1 MMARILVVEDDQSL
15 REVLRMFL
23 TKSGHDVTVCGEG
36 NKALK
41 LVASEDEFDLVLTD
55 LRLGSVT
62 GLEILTFV
70 KEQSPQTEVI
80 MMTAFSTVETAIDA
94 MRRGAFDY
102 IGKPFKLEEIS
113 ITLQKA
119 LERRNLS
126 LENIRLRIAL
136 SDKYS
141 FAHIVGKSQTMHKVF
156 EKIIKVAPTKTSVL
170 ITGESGTGKELVARA
185 VHFNSNR
192 KDKPF
197 VVVNCGAIPDQL
209 MESEL
214 FGHVKGAFT
223 GAHATR
229 HGLFESADGGT
240 IFLDEIGELS
250 LAMQVKLLRFLQDHK
265 IRMVGGVQEIS
276 VDTRVVAATNRDLSQ
291 LVQAGAFREDLFY
304 RLNVIGL
311 HLPPL
316 RERREDIP
324 VLVMH
329 FIEKYR
335 KELGR
340 DDIRG
345 VSPEVMDILSAHEFK
360 GNVRELE
367 NIVEHAMTF
376 ASDDRITP
384 DALPEGLRTSSRSD
398 RSQQDSIF
406 RVPEDGMDLE
416 ALLADIERRLLLDA
430 LSRCGG
436 VRKNAADL
444 LGISFRSIRYK
455 LAKYGLGD
463 EE

>member
-1 MMARILVVEDDQSL
+1 MARILVVEDDQSL

-23 TKSGHDVTVCGEG
+23 NKGGHDVTVCGDGE
-36 NKALK
+36 KALK

-62 GLEILTFV
+62 GLEILSFV
-70 KEQSPQTEVI
+70 KEHSPQTEVI

-141 FAHIVGKSQTMHKVF
+141 FDHIVGKSQAMHKVF

-185 VHFNSNR
+185 VHFNSPR

-345 VSPEVMDILSAHEFK
+345 VSPEVMDVLAGHEFK

-384 DALPEGLRTSSRSD
+384 DALPEGLRSSSMGGKC
-398 RSQQDSIF
+398 QPESIF
-406 RVPEDGMDLE
+406 MVPEDGMDLE

-436 VRKNAADL
+436 IRKNAADL

>member
-1 MMARILVVEDDQSL
+1 MARILVVEDDQSL

-23 TKSGHDVTVCGEG
+23 TKSGHDVTVADDGE
-36 NKALK
+36 KARKILGT
-41 LVASEDEFDLVLTD
+41 EEEFDLVLTD
-55 LRLGSVT
+55 LKLGAVN
-62 GLEILTFV
+62 GLDILSFV
-70 KEQSPQTEVI
+70 KERTPQTEVL

-94 MRRGAFDY
+94 MRKGAFDY

-113 ITLQKA
+113 ITIQKA
-119 LERRNLS
+119 LERRELS

-136 SDKYS
+136 SEKYS
-141 FAHIVGKSQTMHKVF
+141 FDHIVGKTRAMHDVF
-156 EKIIKVAPTKTSVL
+156 EKIIKVAPTKTSIL
-170 ITGESGTGKELVARA
+170 ISGESGTGKELVARA
-185 VHFNSNR
+185 IHFNSTR
-192 KDKPF
+192 SDKPF

-229 HGLFESADGGT
+229 HGLFESADHGT

-250 LAMQVKLLRFLQDHK
+250 MPMQVKLLRFLQDHK
-265 IRMVGGVQEIS
+265 IRMVGGVQEKA
-276 VDTRVVAATNRDLSQ
+276 VDVRVVAATNKDLATQ
-291 LVQAGAFREDLFY
+291 VAEGLFREDLFY

-311 HLPPL
+311 RLPPL

-335 KELGR
+335 RELGR
-340 DDIRG
+340 DIKG
-345 VSPEVMDILSAHEFK
+345 VTPEVIDLLSGHEFK

-376 ASDDRITP
+376 ASGDTIDAQ
-384 DALPEGLRTSSRSD
+384 ALPENIRALKPSSD
-398 RSQQDSIF
+398 RSCAGVCG
-406 RVPEDGMDLE
+406 VPDDGMDLE
-416 ALLADIERRLLLDA
+416 GLLADIEKKLLLEA
-430 LSRCGG
+430 LEKCGG
-436 VRKNAADL
+436 VRKAAAEM

-455 LAKYGLGD
+455 LSKYGLGD
-463 EE
+463 DELN

>member
-1 MMARILVVEDDQSL
+1 
-15 REVLRMFL
+15 
-23 TKSGHDVTVCGEG
+23 
-36 NKALK
+36 
-41 LVASEDEFDLVLTD
+41 
-55 LRLGSVT
+55 
-62 GLEILTFV
+62 
-70 KEQSPQTEVI
+70 
-80 MMTAFSTVETAIDA
+80 
-94 MRRGAFDY
+94 
-102 IGKPFKLEEIS
+102 
-113 ITLQKA
+113 
-119 LERRNLS
+119 
-126 LENIRLRIAL
+126 
-136 SDKYS
+136 
-141 FAHIVGKSQTMHKVF
+141 
-156 EKIIKVAPTKTSVL
+156 
-170 ITGESGTGKELVARA
+170 
-185 VHFNSNR
+185 
-192 KDKPF
+192 
-197 VVVNCGAIPDQL
+197 
-209 MESEL
+209 
-214 FGHVKGAFT
+214 
-223 GAHATR
+223 
-229 HGLFESADGGT
+229 
-240 IFLDEIGELS
+240 
-250 LAMQVKLLRFLQDHK
+250 MQVKLLRFLQDHK

-455 LAKYGLGD
+455 LAKYGLG
-463 EE
+463 EEE

>member
-1 MMARILVVEDDQSL
+1 MARILVVEDDQSL

-23 TKSGHDVTVCGEG
+23 NKSGHDVTVCGEG
-36 NKALK
+36 DKALK
-41 LVASEDEFDLVLTD
+41 LIASEDEFDLVLTD
-55 LRLGSVT
+55 LRLGAVT

-70 KEQSPQTEVI
+70 KEHSPQTEVI

-455 LAKYGLGD
+455 LAKYGLG
-463 EE
+463 EEE

>member
-1 MMARILVVEDDQSL
+1 
-15 REVLRMFL
+15 
-23 TKSGHDVTVCGEG
+23 
-36 NKALK
+36 
-41 LVASEDEFDLVLTD
+41 
-55 LRLGSVT
+55 VT

-70 KEQSPQTEVI
+70 KEHSPQTEVI

>member
-1 MMARILVVEDDQSL
+1 MARILVVEDDQSL

-23 TKSGHDVTVCGEG
+23 NKSGHDVTVCGEG
-36 NKALK
+36 DKALK
-41 LVASEDEFDLVLTD
+41 LIASEDEFDLVLTD
-55 LRLGSVT
+55 LRLGAVT

-70 KEQSPQTEVI
+70 KEHSPQTEVI

-345 VSPEVMDILSAHEFK
+345 VSPEVMDILSTHEFK

>member
-1 MMARILVVEDDQSL
+1 MARILVVEDDQSL

-23 TKSGHDVTVCGEG
+23 NKSGHDVTVCGEG
-36 NKALK
+36 DKALK
-41 LVASEDEFDLVLTD
+41 LIASEDEFDLVLTD
-55 LRLGSVT
+55 LRLGAVT

-70 KEQSPQTEVI
+70 KEHSPQTEVI

-141 FAHIVGKSQTMHKVF
+141 FAHTVGKSQTMHKVF

-455 LAKYGLGD
+455 LAKYGLG
-463 EE
+463 EEE

>member
-1 MMARILVVEDDQSL
+1 MARILVVEDDQSL

-23 TKSGHDVTVCGEG
+23 NKSGHDVTVCGEG
-36 NKALK
+36 DKALK

-55 LRLGSVT
+55 LRLGAVT

-70 KEQSPQTEVI
+70 KEHSPQTEVI

>member
-23 TKSGHDVTVCGEG
+23 NKSGHDVTVCGEG
-36 NKALK
+36 DKALK

-55 LRLGSVT
+55 LRLGAVT

-70 KEQSPQTEVI
+70 KEHSPQTEVI

>member
-23 TKSGHDVTVCGEG
+23 NKSGHDVTVCGEG
-36 NKALK
+36 DKALK
-41 LVASEDEFDLVLTD
+41 LIASEDEFDLVLTD
-55 LRLGSVT
+55 LRLGAVT

-70 KEQSPQTEVI
+70 KEHSPQTEVI

>member
-1 MMARILVVEDDQSL
+1 
-15 REVLRMFL
+15 
-23 TKSGHDVTVCGEG
+23 
-36 NKALK
+36 
-41 LVASEDEFDLVLTD
+41 
-55 LRLGSVT
+55 
-62 GLEILTFV
+62 
-70 KEQSPQTEVI
+70 
-80 MMTAFSTVETAIDA
+80 
-94 MRRGAFDY
+94 
-102 IGKPFKLEEIS
+102 
-113 ITLQKA
+113 
-119 LERRNLS
+119 
-126 LENIRLRIAL
+126 
-136 SDKYS
+136 
-141 FAHIVGKSQTMHKVF
+141 
-156 EKIIKVAPTKTSVL
+156 
-170 ITGESGTGKELVARA
+170 
-185 VHFNSNR
+185 
-192 KDKPF
+192 
-197 VVVNCGAIPDQL
+197 
-209 MESEL
+209 
-214 FGHVKGAFT
+214 
-223 GAHATR
+223 
-229 HGLFESADGGT
+229 
-240 IFLDEIGELS
+240 
-250 LAMQVKLLRFLQDHK
+250 
-265 IRMVGGVQEIS
+265 MVGGVQEIS

-345 VSPEVMDILSAHEFK
+345 VSPEVMDILSTHEFK

-455 LAKYGLGD
+455 LANTDLATKNNSLLQKNSIDTIRPSKYHIPRFVAGPIAQPVEQRPFKPLVASSNLAGLTFFRD
-463 EE
+463 HRLVV

>member
-1 MMARILVVEDDQSL
+1 M
-15 REVLRMFL
+15 
-23 TKSGHDVTVCGEG
+23 
-36 NKALK
+36 K
-41 LVASEDEFDLVLTD
+41 LVTA
-55 LRLGSVT
+55 
-62 GLEILTFV
+62 
-70 KEQSPQTEVI
+70 VI
-80 MMTAFSTVETAIDA
+80 
-94 MRRGAFDY
+94 
-102 IGKPFKLEEIS
+102 KPFKLEEIS

-345 VSPEVMDILSAHEFK
+345 VSPEVMDILSTHEFK

-376 ASDDRITP
+376 ASDDRITT
-384 DALPEGLRTSSRSD
+384 DALPE
-398 RSQQDSIF
+398 
-406 RVPEDGMDLE
+406 
-416 ALLADIERRLLLDA
+416 
-430 LSRCGG
+430 LS
-436 VRKNAADL
+436 L
-444 LGISFRSIRYK
+444 IHI
-455 LAKYGLGD
+455 
-463 EE
+463 

>member
-1 MMARILVVEDDQSL
+1 MARILVVEDDQSL

-23 TKSGHDVTVCGEG
+23 NKSGHDVTVCGEG
-36 NKALK
+36 DKALK
-41 LVASEDEFDLVLTD
+41 LIASEDEFDLVLTD
-55 LRLGSVT
+55 LRLGAVT

-70 KEQSPQTEVI
+70 KEHSPQTEVI

>member
-1 MMARILVVEDDQSL
+1 MARILVVEDDQSL

-41 LVASEDEFDLVLTD
+41 LIATEEEFDLVLTD

-345 VSPEVMDILSAHEFK
+345 VSPEVMDILSTHEFK